1 MLVEFINRKL
11 KKQRK
16 MDNLNQYFSDAE
28 ENIHENYMSANGDSY
43 GDWDDSFDFGG
54 SEETY
59 LNANGVADAS
69 TSQPYI
75 VSLYNSSSAAVSS
88 VAIGGAYSNINTTT
102 GAKSATLGISYT
114 MGISGVTYLEFL
126 WQTTTKPF
134 VVGLTYLQCD
144 STSSAVLETIV
155 VKVVDSN
162 GNQQQKT
169 LVPTIDPYQNQS
181 DITVLKHTYKWDGFT
196 TLTVNEIATTKTLK
210 VYLFPSE
217 TVSAGRALTGN
228 SIARGY
234 GNPNVVR
241 QDKIVL
247 GQGVAQALQG

>member
-1 MLVEFINRKL
+1 
-11 KKQRK
+11 
-16 MDNLNQYFSDAE
+16 
-28 ENIHENYMSANGDSY
+28 
-43 GDWDDSFDFGG
+43 
-54 SEETY
+54 
-59 LNANGVADAS
+59 
-69 TSQPYI
+69 
-75 VSLYNSSSAAVSS
+75 
-88 VAIGGAYSNINTTT
+88 
-102 GAKSATLGISYT
+102 

-126 WQTTTKPF
+126 WQSSSKPF
-134 VVGLTYLQCD
+134 VVGLTYLQSD
-144 STSSAVLETIV
+144 GGSSQVLETIV

-169 LVPTIDPYQNQS
+169 LVPTIDPYQNQT

-196 TLTVNEIATTKTLK
+196 SLTVNQVAATKTLK

-217 TVSAGRALTGN
+217 TVSQGRALTGN

-247 GQGVAQALQG
+247 GQGVARALRG

>member
-1 MLVEFINRKL
+1 ME
-11 KKQRK
+11 
-16 MDNLNQYFSDAE
+16 NLNHYFSDAE
-28 ENIHENYMSANGDSY
+28 ENISNEFMSANGEYS
-43 GDWDDSFDFGG
+43 DWDDAFDFGG
-54 SEETY
+54 SEEEY
-59 LNANGVADAS
+59 LNAMGSADAS
-69 TSQPYI
+69 SSQPYI
-75 VSLYNSSSAAVSS
+75 ISLYNSSAADLSNVE
-88 VAIGGAYSNINTTT
+88 IGGAYNNITTT
-102 GAKSATLGISYT
+102 VGTKANTEGIEYT

-126 WQTTTKPF
+126 WQSSSKPF
-134 VVGLTYLQCD
+134 VVGLTYLQSD
-144 STSSAVLETIV
+144 GGSTQVLETIV

-169 LVPTIDPYQNQS
+169 LVPTIDPYQNQT

-196 TLTVNEIATTKTLK
+196 TLTVNSIAAKATLK

-217 TVSAGRALTGN
+217 TVSQGRALTGN

-247 GQGVAQALQG
+247 GQGVARALQG

>member
-1 MLVEFINRKL
+1 MTN
-11 KKQRK
+11 
-16 MDNLNQYFSDAE
+16 NLDRYFSDAE
-28 ENIHENYMSANGDSY
+28 ENIHENYMSANGGDFS
-43 GDWDDSFDFGG
+43 DWDDSFDFGG
-54 SEETY
+54 SEEEY
-59 LNANGVADAS
+59 VNATGAADAS

-75 VSLYNSSSAAVSS
+75 ISLYNSSAADVSS
-88 VAIGGAYSNINTTT
+88 VEVGGAFNNITTT
-102 GAKSATLGISYT
+102 VGDKSATSGIAYS
-114 MGISGVTYLEFL
+114 MGITGITYLEFL
-126 WQTTTKPF
+126 WQSTTKPF

-144 STSSAVLETIV
+144 ASSAQVLETIV

-196 TLTVNEIATTKTLK
+196 TLTVNKILTGKTLK

-217 TVSAGRALTGN
+217 TVSQGRALTGN

-247 GQGVAQALQG
+247 ARGAAGMM

>member
-1 MLVEFINRKL
+1 M
-11 KKQRK
+11 
-16 MDNLNQYFSDAE
+16 NLDTYFSDAE
-28 ENIHENYMSANGDSY
+28 EQIHDNYMSADGSY
-43 GDWDDSFDFGG
+43 GDWDDSFDFDGDEG
-54 SEETY
+54 Y
-59 LNANGVADAS
+59 LNAVGGAS
-69 TSQPYI
+69 ATTSQPYI
-75 VSLYNSSSAAVSS
+75 VSLYNSSSADVSS
-88 VAIGGAYSNINTTT
+88 VEVGSAYNVITSVSNNAAGDVAVNANTGGI
-102 GAKSATLGISYT
+102 KYT

-126 WQTTTKPF
+126 WQTSSKPF

-144 STSSAVLETIV
+144 STSTQVLQTIT
-155 VKVVDSN
+155 VKVVDTN

-196 TLTVNEIATTKTLK
+196 SLTVNSITTAKTLK

-217 TVSAGRALTGN
+217 TVSPGRALTGDT
-228 SIARGY
+228 IARGY

>member
-1 MLVEFINRKL
+1 MEDLNR
-11 KKQRK
+11 
-16 MDNLNQYFSDAE
+16 YFSDAE
-28 ENIHENYMSANGDSY
+28 ENISNEYMSANGVN
-43 GDWDDSFDFGG
+43 DWDDAFDFGG
-54 SEETY
+54 SEEEY
-59 LNANGVADAS
+59 LNAMGSADATS
-69 TSQPYI
+69 SQPYI
-75 VSLYNSSSAAVSS
+75 ISLYNSTTTDTNS
-88 VAIGGAYSNINTTT
+88 VEIGAAYSNITTNTVGFGNTDDIVY
-102 GAKSATLGISYT
+102 S

-126 WQTTTKPF
+126 WQSTTKPF

-144 STSSAVLETIV
+144 GSSAAVLETIV
-155 VKVVDSN
+155 VKVVDTN

-169 LVPTIDPYQNQS
+169 LVPTIDPYQQQS

-196 TLTVNEIATTKTLK
+196 SLTINKIATGKTLK

-217 TVSAGRALTGN
+217 TVSQGRALTGN

-247 GQGVAQALQG
+247 GQGVARALRG

>member
-1 MLVEFINRKL
+1 MEN
-11 KKQRK
+11 
-16 MDNLNQYFSDAE
+16 NLDRYFSDAE
-28 ENIHENYMSANGDSY
+28 NNIHDNYMSANGGEYS
-43 GDWDDSFDFGG
+43 DWDDSFDFGG
-54 SEETY
+54 SEEEY
-59 LNANGVADAS
+59 VNANGGGDAS
-69 TSQPYI
+69 SSQPYI
-75 VSLYNSSSAAVSS
+75 ISLYNSSAADLANVE
-88 VAIGGAYSNINTTT
+88 VGGAFNNITTT
-102 GAKSATLGISYT
+102 VGDKSTTLGIAYT

-126 WQTTTKPF
+126 WQSTTKPF

-144 STSSAVLETIV
+144 GSSAQVLETIV

-196 TLTVNEIATTKTLK
+196 TLTVNNIITAKTLK
-210 VYLFPSE
+210 IYLYPSE
-217 TVSAGRALTGN
+217 TVSQGRALTGN

-247 GQGVAQALQG
+247 GQGVASAVAGMRR

>member
-1 MLVEFINRKL
+1 MEDLNR
-11 KKQRK
+11 
-16 MDNLNQYFSDAE
+16 YFSDAE
-28 ENIHENYMSANGDSY
+28 ENISNEYMSANGEYS
-43 GDWDDSFDFGG
+43 DWDDAFDFGG
-54 SEETY
+54 SEEEY
-59 LNANGVADAS
+59 LNAVGSADATS
-69 TSQPYI
+69 SQPYI
-75 VSLYNSSSAAVSS
+75 ISLYNSSAADVDS
-88 VAIGGAYSNINTTT
+88 VEIGGAYNNITTVSGNKANTE
-102 GAKSATLGISYT
+102 GIKYS

-126 WQTTTKPF
+126 WQSSSKPF

-144 STSSAVLETIV
+144 GTSAAVLETIV

-169 LVPTIDPYQNQS
+169 LVPTIDPYQNQN

-196 TLTVNEIATTKTLK
+196 TLTINSIATSKTLK

-217 TVSAGRALTGN
+217 TVSQGRALTGN

-247 GQGVAQALQG
+247 GQGVARALRG

>member
-1 MLVEFINRKL
+1 ME
-11 KKQRK
+11 
-16 MDNLNQYFSDAE
+16 NLNRYFSDAE
-28 ENIHENYMSANGDSY
+28 ENISNEFMSANGVN
-43 GDWDDSFDFGG
+43 DWDDAFDFGG
-54 SEETY
+54 SEEEY
-59 LNANGVADAS
+59 LNAMGSADAS
-69 TSQPYI
+69 SSQPYI
-75 VSLYNSSSAAVSS
+75 ISLYNSSAADISNVE
-88 VAIGGAYSNINTTT
+88 VGGAYNNITTT
-102 GAKSATLGISYT
+102 VGTKANTEGIEYT

-126 WQTTTKPF
+126 WQSSSKPF
-134 VVGLTYLQCD
+134 VVGLTYLQSD
-144 STSSAVLETIV
+144 GGSAAVLETIT

-169 LVPTIDPYQNQS
+169 LVPTIDPYQNQT

-196 TLTVNEIATTKTLK
+196 TLTVNSIAAKATLK

-217 TVSAGRALTGN
+217 TVSQGRALTGN

-247 GQGVAQALQG
+247 GQGVARALQG